1 MWARHMHG
9 SNCWK
14 NTKDK
19 VLCLEEAFPN
29 ILENRVRLVH
39 EMYNLVSQQEV
50 IERIK
55 VIKEELVLISKA
67 NSALK
72 TFTAAKKT
80 GRRQG
85 DGRDGTGDGTGNQ
98 TGQERGKGKGSKQG
112 KQGTRETA
120 LAVNG
125 YTCIKTISNKV
136 CHCLAHS
143 WKIETESTYR
153 CHMYLL
159 LNKVTL
165 NLLPRSTA
173 TWVRWRFWNT
183 CTIRSN
189 GTIMLFSLKAHAYW
203 TWD

>member
-1 MWARHMHG
+1 M
-9 SNCWK
+9 
-14 NTKDK
+14 
-19 VLCLEEAFPN
+19 EEAFPN

-55 VIKEELVLISKA
+55 VIKEELVFISKA
-67 NSALK
+67 NGVLK

-136 CHCLAHS
+136 CHCLAHCLAHS
-143 WKIETESTYR
+143 RKIETESTYR
-153 CHMYLL
+153 YHMYLS
-159 LNKVTL
+159 LNEVAS
-165 NLLPRSTA
+165 NSLPRSTA
-173 TWVRWRFWNT
+173 TWAR
-183 CTIRSN
+183 
-189 GTIMLFSLKAHAYW
+189 
-203 TWD
+203 